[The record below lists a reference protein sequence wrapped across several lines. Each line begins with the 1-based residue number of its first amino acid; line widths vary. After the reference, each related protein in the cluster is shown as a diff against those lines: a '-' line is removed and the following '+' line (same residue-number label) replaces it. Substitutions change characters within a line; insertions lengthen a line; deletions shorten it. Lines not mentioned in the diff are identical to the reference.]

1 LSGSQ
6 FQASG
11 FAGGFDCYHINEFW
25 TSAPPV
31 LLETITWIWPSWRRW
46 LQYSDDPPRRAST
59 CLQCAAVVR
68 EDEPV
73 FTSVVVM
80 SIPLTIVTIR
90 NLTSCGSTTLI
101 EELMLLV
108 V

>member
-1 LSGSQ
+1 
-6 FQASG
+6 
-11 FAGGFDCYHINEFW
+11 
-25 TSAPPV
+25 
-31 LLETITWIWPSWRRW
+31 
-46 LQYSDDPPRRAST
+46 
-59 CLQCAAVVR
+59 VR

-80 SIPLTIVTIR
+80 SIAPTIVTIR
-90 NLTSCGSTTLI
+90 NLTSCGSSTLI

>member
-1 LSGSQ
+1 M
-6 FQASG
+6 
-11 FAGGFDCYHINEFW
+11 
-25 TSAPPV
+25 
-31 LLETITWIWPSWRRW
+31 
-46 LQYSDDPPRRAST
+46 
-59 CLQCAAVVR
+59 R

-90 NLTSCGSTTLI
+90 NPTSCGSTTLI